1 MECWKRNHGIIMMEE
16 RRKKLRLLSRVEM
29 MKREEQQRV
38 VKSEDDAK
46 VEVGENEI
54 KTDKEEQQPATKRQ
68 RLATAQDV
76 SKAIITSP
84 KSVISNEVKQQQQQ
98 QPLSSSIQNKEGVL
112 DQQEEEEE
120 ELMPELER
128 PVPGMHGLSVEFVR
142 DAFYNTNSDTNKNEE
157 EGMVKKE
164 EEITTEGQRR
174 EEYSF
179 ENDGVLE
186 EIYSDRLASGRY
198 VRLSLITGLHNQ
210 FICMQNRI
218 HNAFSMNGVLMLS
231 LSIPNK

>member
-1 MECWKRNHGIIMMEE
+1 MIMMEE
-16 RRKKLRLLSRVEM
+16 RRKKLRLQSRVEM

-38 VKSEDDAK
+38 IKSEEDGR

-54 KTDKEEQQPATKRQ
+54 KTEKEEQQPATKRQ

-98 QPLSSSIQNKEGVL
+98 SLSSSIQNKEEFL

-210 FICMQNRI
+210 FICMQNR
-218 HNAFSMNGVLMLS
+218 V
-231 LSIPNK
+231 